1 MFGRQTSGS
10 VVCPS
15 CGKLVGVTDET
26 CWSCGRR
33 NPGMWGYS
41 KLLRRLGAD
50 FGVSQVVIW
59 TCGALY
65 VVSLL
70 LDPSAAMH
78 AASPFS
84 FLSPS
89 VGSLHLLGAAG
100 AYPVIAERHWWT
112 PLSAGWLHG
121 GLLHILFNMLWV
133 RQLAPPTSAIYGPAR
148 AMLIYIGASFVG
160 FTMSSFGYVVP
171 ILAPLLGRSTFTVG
185 ASAAIFGLLGALVYA
200 GRKGIAVHVG
210 RQAWIYALILFLFG
224 MLMPQVDN
232 WAHLGG
238 FLGGYGIAA
247 FMNPLTA
254 ERTDHLFAAF
264 GALLLSAGAILA
276 SVLSGLGAR

>member
-1 MFGRQTSGS
+1 VLGRQTSGS

-15 CGKLVGVTDET
+15 CGKLVGVNDAA
-26 CWSCGRR
+26 CWNCGRR

-41 KLLRRLGAD
+41 KLLRHLGAD

-59 TCGALY
+59 GCGALY
-65 VVSLL
+65 IISLL

-78 AASPFS
+78 GGSPFS

-89 VGSLHLLGAAG
+89 SASLRLLGAAG
-100 AYPVIAERHWWT
+100 AIPVVIEHHWWT

-133 RQLAPPTSAIYGPAR
+133 RQLAPATSAIYGPSR
-148 AMLIYIGASFVG
+148 TMLLFIGASVVG
-160 FTMSSFGYVVP
+160 FTLSSFGIFVP
-171 ILAPLLGRSTFTVG
+171 VLSSLLGGAGLTIG

-200 GRKGIAVHVG
+200 GRRGIAVHLG
-210 RQAWIYALILFLFG
+210 RQAWIYAIILFVFG
-224 MLMPQVDN
+224 VLMPQVDN

-247 FMNPLTA
+247 WMNPLAA

-264 GALLLSAGAILA
+264 GALLLTAAAILA
-276 SVLSGLGAR
+276 SVVYGLGGR